1 MSMEINWSIKMADRL
16 RQLRESRKI
25 SYEKL
30 SKTLSERYGIKISS
44 DSLMNY
50 EVAEST
56 HTKAY
61 KNLGMRVEY
70 LRCFADFYGV
80 STDYLLG
87 LAENPVLDQST
98 RAVCEYTGLSPATA
112 ELLHA
117 YASSG
122 FTTQLIDAILQA
134 DGIPT
139 DMPEAINDSAQA
151 LAVSLASRLSDLP
164 GIQREVK
171 NRIATISRNGTNEY
185 YISAEHAADLY
196 LAKAIE
202 IATTNI
208 AAVVRKMRNDL
219 AVTVFDPQNDDGVS
233 VEIEIIKV
241 DESDI
246 PEK

>member
-1 MSMEINWSIKMADRL
+1 MGMEINWSFAMADRL
-16 RQLRESRKI
+16 RLLRESRKL
-25 SYEKL
+25 SHEKL
-30 SKTLSERYGIKISS
+30 SKTLSEKYGIKISS

-50 EVAEST
+50 EVSREEHS
-56 HTKAY
+56 KKY
-61 KNLGMRVEY
+61 KNMGMRVEY
-70 LRCFADFYGV
+70 LYCLADFYGV

-87 LAENPVLDQST
+87 LAENPVPDQSIQ
-98 RAVCEYTGLSPATA
+98 AVCQYTGLSPATA

-139 DMPEAINDSAQA
+139 DMPEAITDSAQA

-196 LAKAIE
+196 LVKAIE
-202 IATTNI
+202 IATSNI

-219 AVTVFDPQNDDGVS
+219 AATVFDPQNDDGVS

>member
-1 MSMEINWSIKMADRL
+1 MPRKRNEQSENYHKAFPTALRRLMDEHKEVTQQILADVL
-16 RQLRESRKI
+16 GKSRQAI
-25 SYEKL
+25 SYYCDGSSSPDWE
-30 SKTLSERYGIKISS
+30 TLVKIANFFS
-44 DSLMNY
+44 
-50 EVAEST
+50 
-56 HTKAY
+56 
-61 KNLGMRVEY
+61 
-70 LRCFADFYGV
+70 V

-87 LAENPVLDQST
+87 VSIVKNPDTSI

-139 DMPEAINDSAQA
+139 DMPEAITDSAQA

-202 IATTNI
+202 IATSNI